1 MNLDRLT
8 HQFYERLQ
16 DVLWRDL
23 PVNTGI
29 SYHFQYYYAEDRLY
43 IFKDKSSGAMFFQEA
58 KRKKLL
64 LPNSSME
71 NPATYQTIWRQPPS
85 IPHALGTLTTE
96 VTEESMFKSPATE
109 ATMATS

>member
-43 IFKDKSSGAMFFQEA
+43 IFKDKSSGAMFFQEGGS
-58 KRKKLL
+58 
-64 LPNSSME
+64 PN
-71 NPATYQTIWRQPPS
+71 
-85 IPHALGTLTTE
+85 
-96 VTEESMFKSPATE
+96 E
-109 ATMATS
+109 AFDIYVKNHRREQNEGF